1 MKAFRFVLWGMVA
14 IFAAIFGFLYWQSA
28 SGVQVSG
35 VQIGGP
41 FKLAAANGG
50 VLDSESLKGKPYGL
64 FFGFTRCPVV
74 CPTSLM
80 DMTNAYEKMGDKAK
94 DFKIYFVTVDPERD
108 TADFLKQYLESFHPN
123 IVGLVPT
130 LEELRKVASDSRAFY
145 EKVPTSDGSY
155 TMNHTASV
163 FLFDKTGTFSGTI
176 AFEEAEATRI
186 GKIERLL
193 AE

>member
-1 MKAFRFVLWGMVA
+1 MCRSVDRSSWRSNQCAACLIQKA
-14 IFAAIFGFLYWQSA
+14 
-28 SGVQVSG
+28 
-35 VQIGGP
+35 
-41 FKLAAANGG
+41 
-50 VLDSESLKGKPYGL
+50 LKGKPYGV

-80 DMTNAYEKMGDKAK
+80 DMTAAYEKIGGKAQ
-94 DFKIYFVTVDPERD
+94 DFKLYFITVDPERD
-108 TADFLKQYLESFHPN
+108 TAEFLKNYLESFHPN
-123 IVGLVPT
+123 IIGLVPT
-130 LEELRKVASDSRAFY
+130 VEELRKVASDFRAFY

-163 FLFDKTGTFSGTI
+163 FLFDKTGKFSGTI

-193 AE
+193 AQ